1 MFLMEQRVCPVGI
14 GAARARLVNLARGGW
29 VSTASAAAY
38 QDGLDQM
45 LWAGPFGDVP
55 GLSRLVRV
63 HFLDPVE
70 RDGSTTIG
78 MRWEAAGVTGR
89 LFPALDANITLTAAG
104 DQSTQMTLTGVYR
117 SPLGALGAGLDRAVL
132 HHVATATIHSL
143 LARMSGALESTAPAT
158 GDMDAPQGWRAGPE
172 TAS

>member
-1 MFLMEQRVCPVGI
+1 MFLMEQRLCPVGI
-14 GAARARLVNLARGGW
+14 GAARVRLLNLAHGGW

-38 QDGLDQM
+38 QDGLDQL
-45 LWAGPFGDVP
+45 LWVGPFGDVP

-70 RDGSTTIG
+70 RDGSTTMA
-78 MRWEAAGVTGR
+78 MRWEATGITGR
-89 LFPALDANITLTAAG
+89 LFPVLDANITLTAAG
-104 DQSTQMTLTGVYR
+104 DQSTQMTLTGAYR
-117 SPLGALGAGLDRAVL
+117 SPLGALGVGLDRALL

-143 LARMSGALESTAPAT
+143 LARMSKALGGTAPAAGNAGAPERWQT
-158 GDMDAPQGWRAGPE
+158 GAE